1 MLKIRICYRIKQ
13 QLCFVVIMHRCHH
26 VYCICATCDWL
37 FATKLMCVLPDPP
50 TIVLNAYV
58 PVTHGDDA
66 MIDAL
71 TPKLGEAEL
80 TDQSV

>member
-1 MLKIRICYRIKQ
+1 MFTAKCT
-13 QLCFVVIMHRCHH
+13 
-26 VYCICATCDWL
+26 TCGWL
-37 FATKLMCVLPDPP
+37 FTTELVCVLPDPP
-50 TIVLNAYV
+50 TIMLNAYV
-58 PVTHGDDA
+58 PVTTHGDDA